1 MARVRSEFHIRRE
14 SITAFETFDNTTY
27 DLCGKR
33 GPEAQAVLSSSGEA
47 AEFIVTEAAGEHA
60 ADTVVGVAFFG
71 GAGTQMQLR
80 LSGTGS
86 KGSHLV
92 AGDNGLIVASGSDS
106 ADPLTES
113 EIGVALADWTDGDS
127 VECDIYRI

>member
-1 MARVRSEFHIRRE
+1 MAKVRSEFHIRRDAK
-14 SITAFETFDNTTY
+14 TLFEAMDNTTY
-27 DLCGKR
+27 DRCGKL
-33 GPEAQAVLSSSGEA
+33 GPDAQAVLSSSGEV
-47 AEFIVTEAAGEHA
+47 AEFIFTEPAGSHA

-86 KGSHLV
+86 KGSHIV
-92 AGDNGLIVASGSDS
+92 AGDDGLIVASGSDS

-113 EIGVALADWTDGDS
+113 EIGVALEDWTDGAKT
-127 VECDIYRI
+127 ECDIYRI